1 MGVSRWEGGSEWG
14 LSVAPNPTLQ
24 FSTTSRYCNIYVVV
38 CLLECVYAL
47 LMWVVNSYF
56 VPCLHLV
63 FAVLLSASN

>member
-1 MGVSRWEGGSEWG
+1 MVWEGGRECG

-38 CLLECVYAL
+38 WLLECVFTL
-47 LMWVVNSYF
+47 LMWVVNAYF
-56 VPCLHLV
+56 VPCLYLV